1 MRTALLAWLAIP
13 ALALTATPLNI
24 RPAYANGDRVRN
36 MAYKSHPR
44 WGYSYL
50 QWCNRELPTPLNQQE
65 SVTLMQ
71 INRMLSYLGAIRT
84 KAQRQARMTQCE
96 RYDLFVKNELRSLA
110 LNGLQLE
117 ELSPLFSLLEAT
129 KLEGV
134 FLDGQGLEQT
144 DIDLMGFFDEIPL
157 MRAVT
162 LPRNETGRVGDCP
175 LARVRFL

>member
-1 MRTALLAWLAIP
+1 MRTALIAWLAIP
-13 ALALTATPLNI
+13 ALVLTTTPLNI
-24 RPAYANGDRVRN
+24 RPAFANGDRVRN

-50 QWCNRELPTPLNQQE
+50 QWCNNKLPTPLNEQE
-65 SVTLMQ
+65 GRTLMH
-71 INRMLSYLGAIRT
+71 INSMLSYLGAKRT

-129 KLEGV
+129 KLEAV
-134 FLDGQGLEQT
+134 YLDGQGLEQK
-144 DIDLMGFFDEIPL
+144 DIDLMGFFDEIPS
-157 MRAVT
+157 MREVT

-175 LARVRFL
+175 LARVRCL